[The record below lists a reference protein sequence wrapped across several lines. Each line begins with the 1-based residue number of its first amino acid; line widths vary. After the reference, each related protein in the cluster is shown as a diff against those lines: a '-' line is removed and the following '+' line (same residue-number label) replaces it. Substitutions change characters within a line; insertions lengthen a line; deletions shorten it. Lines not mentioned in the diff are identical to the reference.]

1 MKILWLCNLIIP
13 QAAEQLGIQ
22 GIPKEG
28 WVEGLMTAMA
38 PLLGENRLAIAF
50 PVSEEHDGKSGSFK
64 LSGEN
69 GPDISYFCFREDTV
83 HPENYD
89 QTLIARMNRILD
101 EYRPDVI
108 HVFGT
113 EYPHTLAMSRA
124 ACDDDFH
131 YHPGKN
137 RLLITFQGVCA
148 AIAADYMACL
158 PDEIASSS
166 TFRDRVRRDSIKMQ
180 QEKFRSRAKNELEA
194 VKLAGHIGG
203 RTSFD
208 RKWAGRLAPEAKY
221 HYAGEAMRP
230 VFYEPADEPKKRDA
244 NVIFVTG
251 ADYPLKGFHILLKAL
266 KGVNW
271 PELKIRV
278 AGQDIVTADTLSR
291 KVKISE
297 YGKYLDELITEC
309 GLEGKVEFLG
319 RLSAS
324 QMRDEYLSCG
334 MYICPSV
341 IENSP
346 NSIVEAALLGA
357 PVVAAR
363 VGGIPDVLKDGKEC
377 LLFDCNARK
386 PLDEVASNLRKAIEE
401 VLADQGAVKERA
413 LAARERVV
421 REHDPAAVASQMLSI
436 YSEMNEET
444 E

>member
-13 QAAEQLGIQ
+13 QAAAELGIQ

-38 PLLGENRLAIAF
+38 PMLGENSLAIAF
-50 PVSEEHDGKSGSFK
+50 PVPDEHDGKSGSFN
-64 LSGEN
+64 LSDGD
-69 GPDISYFCFREDTV
+69 GPEISYFCFREDMV

-89 QTLIARMNRILD
+89 QTLVARMNRILD

-108 HVFGT
+108 HIFGT
-113 EYPHTLAMSRA
+113 EYPHALAMSRA
-124 ACDDDFH
+124 VSDDGFH

-166 TFRDRVRRDSIKMQ
+166 TFRDRVRRDSIKKQ
-180 QEKFRSRAKNELEA
+180 QEKFRLRANNELEA
-194 VKLAGHIGG
+194 ARLAGHIGG

-221 HYAGEAMRP
+221 HYAGEVMRP
-230 VFYEPADEPKKRDA
+230 VFYEPLKETKKRDV

-251 ADYPLKGFHILLKAL
+251 ADYPLKGFHILLKSL

-324 QMRDEYLSCG
+324 RMRDEYLSCG

-377 LLFDCNARK
+377 ILYDCNARK

-401 VLADQGAVKERA
+401 VLADQGAALERA
-413 LAARERVV
+413 RAARERVIS
-421 REHDPAAVASQMLSI
+421 EHDPKRVASQMLNI

-444 E
+444 V